1 MSTQDSGNSQPA
13 FPTLCKNGCGF
24 FGGIEN
30 KGFCS
35 VCYKEYLKKEAADEG
50 VQTESKVEQNHDKR
64 AEEVLAQLTL
74 EEKSA
79 TEDHEREKDTEATT
93 ASSSA
98 SAAAVPEEEL
108 PKISTTDGA
117 TAAVASPAAAVAEE
131 KEEPK
136 DTKKKK
142 NRCALCKK
150 KVGLTGFT
158 CRCGGLFCGIHRYSD
173 KHDCNFDYKAM
184 GEKEISEANPVI
196 VAQKINKI

>member
-1 MSTQDSGNSQPA
+1 MG
-13 FPTLCKNGCGF
+13 
-24 FGGIEN
+24 
-30 KGFCS
+30 
-35 VCYKEYLKKEAADEG
+35 YLKKEAADEG
-50 VQTESKVEQNHDKR
+50 VQTESKVEQNHEKR

-98 SAAAVPEEEL
+98 AAVAEEEL

-117 TAAVASPAAAVAEE
+117 AAVASPAAAEE

>member
-1 MSTQDSGNSQPA
+1 MG
-13 FPTLCKNGCGF
+13 
-24 FGGIEN
+24 
-30 KGFCS
+30 
-35 VCYKEYLKKEAADEG
+35 
-50 VQTESKVEQNHDKR
+50 
-64 AEEVLAQLTL
+64 
-74 EEKSA
+74 
-79 TEDHEREKDTEATT
+79 EDHEREKDTEATT

-98 SAAAVPEEEL
+98 AAAVAEEEL
-108 PKISTTDGA
+108 PKISTTDDA
-117 TAAVASPAAAVAEE
+117 AAAVASPAAAVAEE

-196 VAQKINKI
+196 VAQKIKNLDRH

>member
-1 MSTQDSGNSQPA
+1 MG
-13 FPTLCKNGCGF
+13 
-24 FGGIEN
+24 
-30 KGFCS
+30 
-35 VCYKEYLKKEAADEG
+35 
-50 VQTESKVEQNHDKR
+50 
-64 AEEVLAQLTL
+64 
-74 EEKSA
+74 
-79 TEDHEREKDTEATT
+79 REKDTEATT

-98 SAAAVPEEEL
+98 AAAVPEEEL

-117 TAAVASPAAAVAEE
+117 TAAVASPAAAAAEE

-196 VAQKINKI
+196 VAQKLNKI

>member
-1 MSTQDSGNSQPA
+1 MG
-13 FPTLCKNGCGF
+13 
-24 FGGIEN
+24 
-30 KGFCS
+30 
-35 VCYKEYLKKEAADEG
+35 ADEG
-50 VQTESKVEQNHDKR
+50 GQTESKVEQNHDKR

-98 SAAAVPEEEL
+98 AAA
-108 PKISTTDGA
+108 
-117 TAAVASPAAAVAEE
+117 ASPAAAAAEE

>member
-1 MSTQDSGNSQPA
+1 MG
-13 FPTLCKNGCGF
+13 
-24 FGGIEN
+24 
-30 KGFCS
+30 
-35 VCYKEYLKKEAADEG
+35 EAADEG

-98 SAAAVPEEEL
+98 AAAAVPEEEL

-117 TAAVASPAAAVAEE
+117 TAAAASEE

-184 GEKEISEANPVI
+184 GEKEI
-196 VAQKINKI
+196 

>member
-1 MSTQDSGNSQPA
+1 MG
-13 FPTLCKNGCGF
+13 
-24 FGGIEN
+24 
-30 KGFCS
+30 
-35 VCYKEYLKKEAADEG
+35 
-50 VQTESKVEQNHDKR
+50 KR

-98 SAAAVPEEEL
+98 AAAVPEEEL
-108 PKISTTDGA
+108 PKISPTDGA
-117 TAAVASPAAAVAEE
+117 TAAVASPAAAAAEK
-131 KEEPK
+131 KE
-136 DTKKKK
+136 

-184 GEKEISEANPVI
+184 RKKKISKSNPVI

>member
-1 MSTQDSGNSQPA
+1 MGFAKMSTQDSGNSQPA

-50 VQTESKVEQNHDKR
+50 AQTESKVEQNHEKR

-98 SAAAVPEEEL
+98 AAVAEEEL

-117 TAAVASPAAAVAEE
+117 AAAVASPAAAEE

-150 KVGLTGFT
+150 K
-158 CRCGGLFCGIHRYSD
+158 
-173 KHDCNFDYKAM
+173 
-184 GEKEISEANPVI
+184 
-196 VAQKINKI
+196 

>member
-1 MSTQDSGNSQPA
+1 MG
-13 FPTLCKNGCGF
+13 TLCKNGCGF

-50 VQTESKVEQNHDKR
+50 VQTESKVEQNHEKR

-93 ASSSA
+93 ASSS
-98 SAAAVPEEEL
+98 
-108 PKISTTDGA
+108 
-117 TAAVASPAAAVAEE
+117 AVASPAAAVAEE

-184 GEKEISEANPVI
+184 GEKEISGANPVI
-196 VAQKINKI
+196 VVQKINKI